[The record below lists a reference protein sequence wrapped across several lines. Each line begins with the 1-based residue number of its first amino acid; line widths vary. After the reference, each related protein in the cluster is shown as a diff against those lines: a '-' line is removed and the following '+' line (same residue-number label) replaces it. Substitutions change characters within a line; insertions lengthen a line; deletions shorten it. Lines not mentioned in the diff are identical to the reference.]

1 MIIVFVCNLHTS
13 SHVLQIISRLLI
25 IPWCSV
31 AKSCPTLCYPMNCS
45 MPGFPVPHRL
55 LEFAQSQVH
64 WVSDAIQPSCPL
76 LPPFPL
82 AFNLSQHQGLLQW
95 VSSSQLGGQSFEASF
110 SSDEYSGL
118 ISFRIDWFDLAAQGT
133 FKSLLQHQSSKLSIL
148 QHSAFSLQLSHLYM
162 TTGKT
167 IALTT
172 WTFVGK
178 VMPLLLIPCLGLS

>member
-1 MIIVFVCNLHTS
+1 MQINL
-13 SHVLQIISRLLI
+13 VKLFCC
-25 IPWCSV
+25 CS
-31 AKSCPTLCYPMNCS
+31 TLCYPMNCS